1 MLWKKRAKRAVK
13 TGDLTAFIDEGS
25 EIEGK
30 YTFSGTVML
39 NGKFRGEIASTD
51 TLIVGEKGVIH
62 ATINAG
68 VVLVSGQV
76 VGNVIARERVEL
88 RGAAK
93 VIGDVD
99 APVMVLEEGVVF
111 EGHCRMTQ
119 APGVVEDTVEPARLP
134 ITSASHDLSMA
145 SAIKR

>member
-1 MLWKKRAKRAVK
+1 MFWKKRAKRAVK

-25 EIEGK
+25 EIDGK

-51 TLIVGEKGVIH
+51 TLIVGEKGVIN

-68 VVLVSGQV
+68 IVLVSGQV

-88 RGAAK
+88 RGAARL
-93 VIGDVD
+93 IGDVE

-119 APGVVEDTVEPARLP
+119 APGVVDDTEPARLP
-134 ITSASHDLSMA
+134 IASAGHDLSIV
-145 SAIKR
+145 SAMKR